1 MFRCPR
7 GLAAALVLGLAGGCA
22 LAAGAVAQT
31 APAPAPAPAP
41 AADPVVATV
50 NGQAIRLSDVQR
62 QQATLPEQYR
72 ALPLHMIFPALL
84 DQMVDRRLMISEAR
98 KAEIQKIDE
107 YKRRLADLEE
117 RLAQDVWLT
126 REVER
131 RVTPEMIKARY
142 EKKVKDL
149 PPEDE
154 VSAKHILVGKPEDF
168 KDPALEAKNLAEAKA
183 IIEELGKGGDF
194 AKIAKEKSVD
204 KASGAQGGDLGW
216 FKKGDMVKEFAEA
229 AFALEKGKITTVPVK
244 TQFGFHIIRLE
255 DRRKAGPPPIAELED
270 ELKGELTR
278 EAFSTMI
285 EGLRKAAKI
294 EKFNMDGSRIMESVT
309 PPGAPPAAKPPE
321 KK

>member
-7 GLAAALVLGLAGGCA
+7 GIAAALLLGLAGGSA
-22 LAAGAVAQT
+22 LAVTAAAQ

-50 NGQAIRLSDVQR
+50 NGQTIRLSDVQR

-84 DQMVDRRLMISEAR
+84 DQMVDRRLMIAEAR
-98 KAEIQKIDE
+98 KAEIQKSDE

-131 RVTPEMIKARY
+131 RVTADLIKARY
-142 EKKVKDL
+142 EKKIKEL

-154 VSAKHILVGKPEDF
+154 VSARHILVEKEED
-168 KDPALEAKNLAEAKA
+168 AKK
-183 IIEELGKGGDF
+183 IIEDLGKGGDF
-194 AKIAKEKSVD
+194 GAIAKEKSTD
-204 KASGAQGGDLGW
+204 KASGAEGGDLGW
-216 FKKGDMVKEFAEA
+216 FKKGDMVPEFAEA
-229 AFALEKGKITTVPVK
+229 AFALEKGKVTTAPVK
-244 TQFGFHIIRLE
+244 TKFGFHVIRLE
-255 DRRKAGPPPIAELED
+255 DRRKAPPPPLAELED
-270 ELKGELTR
+270 ELKGELTK
-278 EAFSTMI
+278 EAFSGMI
-285 EGLRKAAKI
+285 ESLRKAAKI
-294 EKFNMDGSRIMESVT
+294 EKFNMDGTRIMESVT
-309 PPGAPPAAKPPE
+309 PPGAPPAGAPPAAKPPE